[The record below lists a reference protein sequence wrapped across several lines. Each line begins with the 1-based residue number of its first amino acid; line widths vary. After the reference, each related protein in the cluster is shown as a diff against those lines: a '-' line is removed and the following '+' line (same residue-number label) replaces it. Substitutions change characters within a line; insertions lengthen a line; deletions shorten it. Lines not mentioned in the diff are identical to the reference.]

1 MKMYNF
7 FPTKLRHLFFFQ
19 WRKWANLIFFNEKC
33 DIKFGEIVFTAKVV
47 LLFILSTA
55 NHFLALESLE
65 TIVWTS
71 THAFWEVNFLCSQ
84 WLFRCRKRYNR
95 TCFIKPHF
103 YAFLHLKFHFAKG
116 GGCQFLWLFL
126 AITAEKCTFLR
137 IMLAIAAENC
147 TFLRLLL
154 AITVQKCSICA
165 SFASNKW
172 WKVWNNATFASDK
185 CSKLNFENLN

>member
-1 MKMYNF
+1 MQIFVTFVSDNYVLILDF
-7 FPTKLRHLFFFQ
+7 FLFSRNENVQLFSNKIKTSLFFQ
-19 WRKWANLIFFNEKC
+19 WRKWANLIFFTEKC

-103 YAFLHLKFHFAKG
+103 YAFLHLNLILPK
-116 GGCQFLWLFL
+116 
-126 AITAEKCTFLR
+126 
-137 IMLAIAAENC
+137 AAG
-147 TFLRLLL
+147 
-154 AITVQKCSICA
+154 V
-165 SFASNKW
+165 
-172 WKVWNNATFASDK
+172 
-185 CSKLNFENLN
+185 NFCDFS